1 MKLAGADLLRRS
13 VLTVLSIVGLM
24 ALAACAGNAPSAP
37 ERSAEASSAV
47 SDAVQPA
54 PDIAYVLGAGD
65 KLRLIVY
72 GEQDLSGEFDV
83 TGTGKVSLP
92 LIGQVQAAGLTL
104 EQFEKEVGGKLSQ
117 GYLTSPKVSAEVLNY
132 RPFYIIGEV
141 EKPGQYPYTSDMTV
155 LNAVAVAGGFTYRAN
170 TGTVYITRGK
180 GSETQYQASQQV
192 KVLPGDIVRVPERFF

>member
-1 MKLAGADLLRRS
+1 MKLAVTHLVRRS
-13 VLTVLSIVGLM
+13 VLKIAMAAGML
-24 ALAACAGNAPSAP
+24 ALAACATSGASQPPSSASAP
-37 ERSAEASSAV
+37 AAANGAMDPEV
-47 SDAVQPA
+47 
-54 PDIAYVLGAGD
+54 AYVLGSGD

-72 GEQDLSGEFDV
+72 GEDDLSGQFDV

-104 EQFEKEVGGKLSQ
+104 EQFEKEVGDRLSQ

-132 RPFYIIGEV
+132 RPFYIMGEV

-170 TGTVYITRGK
+170 NDSVYITRGNNP
-180 GSETQYQASQQV
+180 EAQYPASQQV
-192 KVLPGDIVRVPERFF
+192 KVLPGDVVRVPERFF